1 MAATGAAGLAAPGME
16 KQEFYQLLKNLINPS
31 CMVRRQAEEV
41 YENIPG
47 SSSKGEGCSLHYTRT
62 DGYRFCTWFPKEIP

>member
-1 MAATGAAGLAAPGME
+1 MAAAGSAGVSATVSG

-31 CMVRRQAEEV
+31 CMVRRQAEEI

-47 SSSKGEGCSLHYTRT
+47 SSPKSEGCSLYYTWA
-62 DGYRFCTWFPKEIP
+62 DGYRFFS

>member
-1 MAATGAAGLAAPGME
+1 MAAAGSAGVPVTVSG

-31 CMVRRQAEEV
+31 CMVRRQAEEI

-47 SSSKGEGCSLHYTRT
+47 SSPTSEGCSLYYTWT
-62 DGYRFCTWFPKEIP
+62 DGY

>member
-1 MAATGAAGLAAPGME
+1 MAAAGSAGVPAAVSG

-31 CMVRRQAEEV
+31 CMVRRQAEEI

-47 SSSKGEGCSLHYTRT
+47 SSPKSEGCSMYYAWT
-62 DGYRFCTWFPKEIP
+62 DGYRFCT